1 MKANAMDVWRVHFA
15 SGTKVSLMSNGREHA
30 RLMAAEL
37 FPDEDIIL
45 LHRLD
50 LWEEAP
56 AA

>member
-1 MKANAMDVWRVHFA
+1 MKVNAMDVWRVHFA
-15 SGTKVSLMSNGREHA
+15 SGTKVSLMSNSREHA